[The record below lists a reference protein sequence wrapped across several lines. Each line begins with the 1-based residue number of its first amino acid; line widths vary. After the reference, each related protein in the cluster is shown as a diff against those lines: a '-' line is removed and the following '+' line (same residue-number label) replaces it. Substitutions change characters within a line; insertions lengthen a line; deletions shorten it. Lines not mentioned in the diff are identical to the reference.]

1 MDQQR
6 EVTNRPLA
14 GTRKRGATEAEDCD
28 LEKDLLADSKERA
41 EHIMLVDLGRNDV
54 GRVAEAGSVNV
65 EKLMEVERYSHVMHI
80 SSTVKGVGLEL
91 RGAASVPCVLA
102 GFSAL
107 YIDLCA
113 AVCAC
118 DCPGS
123 AAAAL
128 RA

>member
-14 GTRKRGATEAEDCD
+14 GTRKRGATEAEDED
-28 LEKDLLADSKERA
+28 LEADLLADSKERA

-80 SSTVKGVGLEL
+80 SSTVKGVNLAL
-91 RGAASVPCVLA
+91 RRAASVPCVIA
-102 GFSAL
+102 GCAVN
-107 YIDLCA
+107 YIDVCA
-113 AVCAC
+113 TMCAC
-118 DCPGS
+118 DGP
-123 AAAAL
+123 AL
-128 RA
+128 